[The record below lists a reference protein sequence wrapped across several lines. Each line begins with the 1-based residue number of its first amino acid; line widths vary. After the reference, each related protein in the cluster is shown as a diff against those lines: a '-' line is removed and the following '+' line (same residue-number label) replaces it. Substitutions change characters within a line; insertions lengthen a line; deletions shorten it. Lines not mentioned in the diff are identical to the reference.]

1 MNRSYRIVEDI
12 EEKEEGRQQG
22 DLKKER
28 GKRGERKLEN
38 ILHGSSI
45 VL

>member
-38 ILHGSSI
+38 KLHGSFI